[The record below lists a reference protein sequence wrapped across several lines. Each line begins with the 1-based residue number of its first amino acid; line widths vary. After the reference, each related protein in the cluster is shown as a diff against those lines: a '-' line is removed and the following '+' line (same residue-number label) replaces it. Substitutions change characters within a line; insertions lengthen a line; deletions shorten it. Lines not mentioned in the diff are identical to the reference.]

1 MDTSNERRIEQVR
14 EELGKL
20 PAVRERWRSQLKIV
34 ANRVRRFT
42 NARNLLEIGCG
53 SGAIRDYLEAIQYAG
68 IDPIECKDAA
78 FDFRTGYAESIPHQN
93 GMFDLV
99 LIKDTANYFRDLDPV
114 IVEAMRVLKPG
125 GAILFTEDVG
135 ANYRPGM
142 QKAKNLIKK
151 HLHLRRNIWDKTYS
165 NYYTSH
171 DILRAARKLGFS
183 AQYEYV
189 PSDLRYFVSVERT
202 VSR

>member
-1 MDTSNERRIEQVR
+1 MDTSNERRIEKVR
-14 EELGKL
+14 EELEKL
-20 PAVRERWRSQLKIV
+20 PAVRERWRSQLKVV
-34 ANRVRRFT
+34 AHRARRFT

-53 SGAIRDYLEAIQYAG
+53 CGALRDHLEGIQYAG

-78 FDFRTGYAESIPHQN
+78 FDFRIGYGESIPHQN
-93 GMFDLV
+93 GTFDLV
-99 LIKDTANYFRDLDPV
+99 LIKDTANYFRELDPV

-135 ANYRPGM
+135 ANYRPGL

-151 HLHLRRNIWDKTYS
+151 HLHVRRNIWDKTYS

-171 DILRAARKLGFS
+171 DILKAARRLGLT
-183 AQYEYV
+183 AHYEYV
-189 PSDLRYFVSVERT
+189 PSDLRYFVTVERT